1 MIKFMNETIFYFF
14 YNLAHR
20 SEIFDKLIIFFAFY
34 FPYIVIILAGLFLL
48 FHHDVFKAE
57 NPYQVFLE
65 KKKEILMVFFSGA
78 VAWVLSYILKFLIS
92 TPRPFDAIEGV
103 TSLFRETGYAFQSG
117 HASFFMAL

>member
-1 MIKFMNETIFYFF
+1 MNYAIFLFF
-14 YNLAHR
+14 YNLAHL
-20 SEIFDKLIIFFAFY
+20 SPVSDSVVIFFAVY
-34 FPYIVIILAGLFLL
+34 FPYIVVILAGMFLL

-103 TSLFRETGYAFQSG
+103 TSLFRETGYAFPSG
-117 HASFFMAL
+117 HA